1 MTNNF
6 KVRSHFVAYMMGFLT
21 AISSFV
27 ATYSHVFLS
36 QLEKVIKLKADM
48 TQQ

>member
-1 MTNNF
+1 MVYT
-6 KVRSHFVAYMMGFLT
+6 MGFFT

-36 QLEKVIKLKADM
+36 QLEKVIKLKGDM